1 VIDVFGF
8 LIVRSMVN
16 RLTRRLT
23 RLKEPR
29 YLVPFLFGLLW
40 FGSAIFRPFSHGKG
54 RVLIFSL
61 FQFPP
66 DTVQALTFVAGVGI
80 FAWVAMLWVVPS
92 KTAELAFSPAE
103 IHFLFTAPL
112 SRRQLVQ
119 YKIGRAQVGIFFGAL
134 IGAVVFGARLNSLGG
149 WARVLAFWLFFA
161 IGYLHGIAASFVRTD
176 LMESGWS
183 GLRRRGVTIAV
194 VFTIVGAV
202 VVSAHQSW
210 GDIANALAGVLD
222 PKQHHLAKQWA
233 TLTHVLAVAG
243 TTGIA
248 GVILWPFLVLPRLL
262 FAQNSTEFLRMGG
275 IGLAILAAH
284 YFWVLRTD
292 ASFEEASVE
301 LSERTAEKKAARLD
315 TMRTGGI
322 LVKKARGFPWRLKP
336 TGRPAI
342 ALVWKNLVNLT
353 RVTPIRAL
361 IGVSAFL
368 FGVVTW
374 SFQIA
379 EARSNLWLTA
389 AAIAAGMAAFASVM
403 GPMFVRNDLREDLFR
418 IDIIRTFPLAG
429 HAVVMAEVLG
439 SWIVL
444 VAVQLLTILFSVFAF
459 AMSGTGGVGGLTAP
473 WLMGVLVCAVVVLP
487 AFTLVAVALQN
498 ALVVLFPAWV
508 QLGNSRARG
517 FEASGQRILTLLS
530 GMVTLAVVALP
541 AVATGGLLAWLLAK
555 PLGPLCLL
563 PGGIVT
569 AAWMALEVWIACR
582 LLGKVLDRLDPSTA
596 GIEAQEA

>member
-16 RLTRRLT
+16 RSTRRIA
-23 RLKEPR
+23 RLREPR
-29 YLVPFLFGLLW
+29 YIIPTLASLLW

-54 RVLIFSL
+54 RVLVFSGSI
-61 FQFPP
+61 FPP
-66 DTVQALTFVAGVGI
+66 ETMQAVTFLAGVAI
-80 FAWVAMLWVVPS
+80 FAWVALLWVVPS
-92 KTAELAFSPAE
+92 KTAELVFSPAE

-119 YKIGRAQVGIFFGAL
+119 YKIGRAQIGIFIGAL
-134 IGAVVFGARLNSLGG
+134 IGAIVFGARLNSLAG

-183 GLRRRGVTIAV
+183 GARRRVVTIAV
-194 VFTIVGAV
+194 VLGIVGAV
-202 VVSAHQSW
+202 VVSARQSW
-210 GDIANALAGVLD
+210 VGIADAAAGVVGTGVEDSMTRLGA
-222 PKQHHLAKQWA
+222 LI
-233 TLTHVLAVAG
+233 HVLAVAG
-243 TTGIA
+243 TTGVA

-301 LSERTAEKKAARLD
+301 LSQRTAERKAARRD
-315 TMRTGGI
+315 TIRTGGI
-322 LVKKARGFPWRLKP
+322 LVKRARGFPWQLKP

-353 RVTPIRAL
+353 RVTPVRAL
-361 IGVSAFL
+361 IGISAFL
-368 FGVVTW
+368 FGMVTW
-374 SFQIA
+374 TIQIA
-379 EARSNLWLTA
+379 QARSNLWLL
-389 AAIAAGMAAFASVM
+389 AAIIASFMAAFASVM
-403 GPMFVRNDLREDLFR
+403 GPVFVRNDLREDLFR
-418 IDIIRTFPLAG
+418 IDVIRTFPLAG
-429 HAVVMAEVLG
+429 HAVLMAEVLG

-444 VAVQLLTILFSVFAF
+444 AGIQLLTLAFAWFAF
-459 AMSGTGGVGGLTAP
+459 VMSGSGGVAGMSAP
-473 WLMGVLVCAVVVLP
+473 WALGVLVCAIVVLP
-487 AFTLVAVALQN
+487 AFTLVAIALQN
-498 ALVVLFPAWV
+498 GLVVLFPAWV

-517 FEASGQRILTLLS
+517 FEASGQRILTLFGTLF
-530 GMVTLAVVALP
+530 TLAVVALP
-541 AVATGGLLAWLLAK
+541 AVASGGLLARLLANS
-555 PLGPLCLL
+555 LGPLCLL

-569 AAWMALEVWIACR
+569 AGWMVLEVWIACR